1 MFKNWFKSTNAKR
14 MEEQIAELREDVTCL
29 QAQIKELM
37 NKQTLCN
44 VLEPSSLDN
53 VFEPP
58 TLDKPRKEEL
68 LAVVVDPASILE
80 KQITHSLE
88 SLIMKEPFGLLSTLD
103 NVIEKVL
110 DQVPIVEK
118 VLDQVPIVEKVLDQV
133 PIVEK
138 VLEQVPIVVEK
149 VLDQVPMVEKVL
161 DQVPMVEKV
170 LDQVPTVVE
179 KVLDQVP
186 TVEKEINTV
195 QPKKRRQSKKAS
207 QLEEALPKMTV

>member
-1 MFKNWFKSTNAKR
+1 

-44 VLEPSSLDN
+44 VLEPSLDN

-68 LAVVVDPASILE
+68 LAVVVDPTSILE

-110 DQVPIVEK
+110 DQVPMVEK

-133 PIVEK
+133 PMIEKVLEQVPTVVEKVLDQVPTVEK

-149 VLDQVPMVEKVL
+149 VLDQVP
-161 DQVPMVEKV
+161 
-170 LDQVPTVVE
+170 TVVE
-179 KVLDQVP
+179 KVLEKVP

>member
-44 VLEPSSLDN
+44 VLEPSLDN

-58 TLDKPRKEEL
+58 ILDKPRKEEL

-118 VLDQVPIVEKVLDQV
+118 VLDQVPIVEKVLEEV
-133 PIVEK
+133 PI
-138 VLEQVPIVVEK
+138 
-149 VLDQVPMVEKVL
+149 
-161 DQVPMVEKV
+161 
-170 LDQVPTVVE
+170 VVE

>member
-44 VLEPSSLDN
+44 VLEPSLDN
-53 VFEPP
+53 VLEPSS
-58 TLDKPRKEEL
+58 LDKPRKEEL

-138 VLEQVPIVVEK
+138 VLEEVPI
-149 VLDQVPMVEKVL
+149 
-161 DQVPMVEKV
+161 
-170 LDQVPTVVE
+170 VVE